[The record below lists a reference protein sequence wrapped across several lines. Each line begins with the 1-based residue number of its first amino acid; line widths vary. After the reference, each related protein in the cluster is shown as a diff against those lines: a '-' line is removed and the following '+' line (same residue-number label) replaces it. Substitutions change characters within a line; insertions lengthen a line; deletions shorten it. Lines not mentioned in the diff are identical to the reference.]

1 MTREDRETRKERE
14 TKTEREFRR
23 KQSIEKKSNA
33 LLLSSF
39 SRPSSTN
46 HLSNSKQT
54 DASYTTI
61 ADTPEWQEL
70 KEHVSEIDKT

>member
-1 MTREDRETRKERE
+1 MV
-14 TKTEREFRR
+14 FFFV
-23 KQSIEKKSNA
+23 
-33 LLLSSF
+33 LSSF

-61 ADTPEWQEL
+61 ADTPEWQAL